1 MNIRDALESDL
12 ESVAELLLL
21 VHKMHVQA
29 QPATY
34 RDVSLESALEFL
46 ASRLTEPNAYLRVA
60 EFESEVLGY
69 CAAAVQG
76 RPSTPL
82 LQPGEFI
89 YVNEIVVRPASRRS
103 GVGRALI
110 ADLRD
115 FARQNGVREIKLD
128 VGYFNSEATSF
139 FRAQGFEIA
148 RERMSIWVGT

>member
-1 MNIRDALESDL
+1 MNVRDALESDL

-21 VHKMHVQA
+21 VHKMHVRA

-76 RPSTPL
+76 RLSTPL
-82 LQPGEFI
+82 LRPGEFI
-89 YVNEIVVRPASRRS
+89 Y
-103 GVGRALI
+103 
-110 ADLRD
+110 
-115 FARQNGVREIKLD
+115 
-128 VGYFNSEATSF
+128 
-139 FRAQGFEIA
+139 
-148 RERMSIWVGT
+148 M